1 MVAVAVPDRIPL
13 TESRRAVGVAT
24 GGYDGHMPEPAT
36 ALPFTGNPEADALL
50 ASNPLALLIGFA
62 LDQQVTVQ
70 KAFSGPL
77 DLLGRTGSLDAAAL
91 AAMDPTELE
100 TAFRTPPALHRFPG
114 MMAGRV
120 RELCAAIASEYGNDA
135 SRVWREARDASEL
148 RARLKALPGIGEQKS
163 ATIIGVLAR
172 RLRVH
177 LEGWEAQAPTEPTLA
192 DVDSAEAL
200 AAYQAGKRARKADAR
215 ARGGRR

>member
-1 MVAVAVPDRIPL
+1 M
-13 TESRRAVGVAT
+13 S
-24 GGYDGHMPEPAT
+24 EPVT
-36 ALPFTGNPEADALL
+36 TLPFTGDPEADALL
-50 ASNPLALLIGFA
+50 ASSPLALLVGFA

-77 DLLGRTGSLDAAAL
+77 ELLRRTGSLDAAAI

-120 RELCAAIASEYGNDA
+120 RELCAAVASEYGNDA
-135 SRVWREARDASEL
+135 SMVWRGATDARDL
-148 RARLKALPGIGEQKS
+148 RARLKALPGIGEAKS
-163 ATIIGVLAR
+163 ATIVGVRGR
-172 RLRVH
+172 RFGVRPA
-177 LEGWEAQAPTEPTLA
+177 GWEAEAPREPTLA
-192 DVDSAEAL
+192 DVDTAEAL

-215 ARGGRR
+215 ATGGRR